1 MDQAVALVETYLRI
15 KGFVT
20 VTALPAVEATECIW
34 LLPRS
39 ELPHSAQR
47 VPEIRHSLPEPS
59 QKTKRKTQCLQ
70 GFNQSGHLAPHVP
83 LVRAAV

>member
-1 MDQAVALVETYLRI
+1 MYQAVALVETYLWI
-15 KGFVT
+15 NGFVT

-39 ELPHSAQR
+39 ELPHSAQW
-47 VPEIRHSLPEPS
+47 VPEIRHTLPEPS
-59 QKTKRKTQCLQ
+59 QKTKRQTQCLQ
-70 GFNQSGHLAPHVP
+70 GFNRPSHLATHVP